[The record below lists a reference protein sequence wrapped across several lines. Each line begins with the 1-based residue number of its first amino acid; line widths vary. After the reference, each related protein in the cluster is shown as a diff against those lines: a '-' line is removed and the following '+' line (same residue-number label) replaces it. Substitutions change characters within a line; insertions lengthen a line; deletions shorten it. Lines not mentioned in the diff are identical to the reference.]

1 MLCRS
6 SRQRKEFSA
15 RCGKEDVMCFIDSPI
30 GRCERVREM
39 VLLDQTQAECAAEH
53 GCPPGRACPLAGC
66 FYEASGVSDEHAH
79 EFAASEAAKPVRRKR
94 RETSAACM
102 KKGPAAGMEVR
113 AEVALTE

>member
-1 MLCRS
+1 VPFITATKGILS
-6 SRQRKEFSA
+6 TLW
-15 RCGKEDVMCFIDSPI
+15 KEDVMCFIDSPI